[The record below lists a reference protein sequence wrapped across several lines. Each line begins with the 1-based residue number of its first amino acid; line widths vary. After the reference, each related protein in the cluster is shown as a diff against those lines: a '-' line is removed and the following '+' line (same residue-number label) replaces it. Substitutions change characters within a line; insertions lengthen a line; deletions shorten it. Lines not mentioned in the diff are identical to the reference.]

1 MMSVSH
7 EGKSSEEPEAAL
19 EKKSET
25 ESKTFPIAASIFL
38 TQLED
43 LFFEFLYALSACAIF
58 LRRDQ
63 RRKIID
69 RGKSFALII

>member
-7 EGKSSEEPEAAL
+7 KGKSSEELEVAP

-38 TQLED
+38 SQLED
-43 LFFEFLYALSACAIF
+43 LFFEFLYALSA
-58 LRRDQ
+58 
-63 RRKIID
+63 
-69 RGKSFALII
+69 